1 MRSIYMDIK
10 KKIIVFIVLFVVCII
25 GCESSNESISQN
37 DLQSELPRISNATE
51 PDDNLDEFVIYVDD
65 RGYTVE
71 DINAGIKNAF
81 NEQLYYHG
89 EYDSDYILT
98 NKDIIQG
105 KNVEYDLYLCKSAEY
120 TSPYATIYIRNIEHY
135 QSTPENPLFYSMSI
149 FLTKYGMPSD
159 FNSCGPIKKDAVCD
173 ESDYLGKY
181 SMRIDEIIRP
191 NYEEIGE
198 ALEKNVKSAVQ
209 LYMDRNDFMGEE
221 KTFSEGPEVQ
231 TSFKTGAYNVYVKKF
246 SEADTDSTVIFEHE
260 DGSIYEAK
268 YCFVHDA
275 IETKEAN
282 LRYIFY
288 YSAINETD
296 GHKSFVDKVK
306 KDPVLCFKYVVN
318 QG

>member
-1 MRSIYMDIK
+1 MDIK
-10 KKIIVFIVLFVVCII
+10 KIIIVFIALLVVCIT
-25 GCESSNESISQN
+25 GCESSNTSISQY

-209 LYMDRNDFMGEE
+209 LYMNRNDFMGEE
-221 KTFSEGPEVQ
+221 KTFPEGPEVQ
-231 TSFKTGAYNVYVKKF
+231 TSFKTGTYNVYVKKF

-268 YCFVHDA
+268 YCFVHEA

-306 KDPVLCFKYVVN
+306 KDPLLCFKYVVN
-318 QG
+318 